1 MIYSWYPGPLRG
13 TPASRNRRG
22 YTEPETGAFEHQ
34 TLEQSSKFSF
44 GEEMKRRKA
53 AGIEAARR
61 LAAEIR
67 AGDRRALARGIT
79 LVESTRSDHGEQARA
94 LLNELMPDTGKAV
107 RVGISGSPGVG
118 KSTFIEALGDHVIGQ
133 GRRVAVLAV
142 DPSSSVTGGSILG
155 DKTRMENLSRN
166 PAAFVRPS
174 PSGSSV
180 GGVARR
186 TRESTLL
193 CEAAGFDVVIVETV
207 GVGQSET
214 AVSEMT
220 DVFVLLMQPGGGDDL
235 QGIKRGIL
243 ELADVVLVNKA
254 DGAMAELAVHAAADY
269 QHALQ
274 LLPARVAGWR
284 VPVQTCSALEG
295 RGIDAAWQTVSDY
308 VALLESESILEQRR
322 ADQAVAWMWRA
333 VTDDLLDALNR
344 HTGVKA
350 RIEALEQSVRDN
362 DIPAT
367 AAAREIIELFLG
379 RQSG

>member
-1 MIYSWYPGPLRG
+1 M
-13 TPASRNRRG
+13 
-22 YTEPETGAFEHQ
+22 
-34 TLEQSSKFSF
+34 EQSSKFSF
-44 GEEMKRRKA
+44 GEELKRRKA

-61 LAAEIR
+61 LAAEIC

-79 LVESTRSDHGEQARA
+79 LVESTRADHGEQARA
-94 LLNELMPDTGKAV
+94 LLSELMPDTGKAV

-186 TRESTLL
+186 TRESMLL

-254 DGAMAELAVHAAADY
+254 DGAMAELAAHAAADY

-274 LLPARVAGWR
+274 LLPARVTGWR
-284 VPVQTCSALEG
+284 VPVRTCSALEDQ
-295 RGIDAAWQTVSDY
+295 GIDEAWQVVSDY
-308 VALLESESILEQRR
+308 VALLESESILAQRR

-333 VTDDLLDALNR
+333 VTDGLLDALNS
-344 HTGVKA
+344 HAGVKK
-350 RIEALEQSVRDN
+350 RVEALEQSVRNN